1 MTDLE
6 LQNCKSIANLLKR
19 KSLYGL
25 MILVTIPIFFF
36 FYSHFDINL
45 LLKSIFLISGIL
57 VVLGGLHMQFDANLF
72 NDLFTK
78 KKTIQD
84 VDKKIE
90 SIFKRK
96 MNNRTIEDR
105 VLGSKTMIKR
115 FQIFVLFHVFI
126 FIVCTILVIKDI
138 MDVAC

>member
-19 KSLYGL
+19 KSLFGL

-126 FIVCTILVIKDI
+126 FIVCTVLVIKDI